1 MRTVLAGMAVIVLS
15 TGPAL
20 AKDRAAVKIECKET
34 GTGLVYDCVLHL
46 AGKKNKKPIDGA
58 KVAVKPDMP
67 TMPGAHN
74 IPAAKA
80 KQAGRPG
87 AYGFKMK
94 LDMYGIWALKVTV
107 TGPLRDIVVQKIE
120 FRK

>member
-15 TGPAL
+15 TAPAL

-34 GTGLVYDCVLHL
+34 ETSLVYDCALHL
-46 AGKKNKKPIDGA
+46 SGKKSGKPVEGA

-74 IPAAKA
+74 IRASTAAPAGA
-80 KQAGRPG
+80 PG

>member
-1 MRTVLAGMAVIVLS
+1 MRFVLAGLAAAALM
-15 TGPAL
+15 TGQAL
-20 AKDRAAVKIECKET
+20 AKERVAVKIECKESAT
-34 GTGLVYDCVLHL
+34 SLVYDCLL
-46 AGKKNKKPIDGA
+46 QLSGRKSKEAIGGA
-58 KVAVKPDMP
+58 TVAVKPDMP

-74 IPAAKA
+74 IPAAEA
-80 KQAGRPG
+80 KPAGAPG
-87 AYGFKMK
+87 AYGFRMK

>member
-1 MRTVLAGMAVIVLS
+1 MRIVLAGLAAIVLS
-15 TGPAL
+15 AGPTV
-20 AKDRAAVKIECKET
+20 AKDRAAVKIECTET
-34 GTGLVYDCVLHL
+34 ETSLVYGCLL
-46 AGKKNKKPIDGA
+46 NLSGRRSGKPVEGA
-58 KVAVKPDMP
+58 KVTVKPDMP

-74 IPAAKA
+74 IPASTATP
-80 KQAGRPG
+80 AGAPG
-87 AYGFKMK
+87 AYGFRMK

>member
-1 MRTVLAGMAVIVLS
+1 MRIVFAALAAIALS
-15 TGPAL
+15 AGPAL

-34 GTGLVYDCVLHL
+34 ATSLVYDCMLHL
-46 AGKKNKKPIDGA
+46 SGRKSEKPVEGA
-58 KVAVKPDMP
+58 RVAVKPDMP

-74 IPAAKA
+74 IPAAEA
-80 KQAGRPG
+80 KPAGTPG
-87 AYGFKMK
+87 AYGFRMK

>member
-1 MRTVLAGMAVIVLS
+1 MRIVVAGLAAIALS
-15 TGPAL
+15 AGPAL
-20 AKDRAAVKIECKET
+20 AKERAVVKIECNET
-34 GTGLVYDCVLHL
+34 ETGLVYDCLLHL
-46 AGKKNKKPIDGA
+46 SGSKSGKPVEGA
-58 KVAVKPDMP
+58 NVAVKPDMP

-74 IPAAKA
+74 VRASTATPA
-80 KQAGRPG
+80 GTPG
-87 AYGFKMK
+87 AYGFRMK

>member
-1 MRTVLAGMAVIVLS
+1 MRIVLAGLAAIALS
-15 TGPAL
+15 TGPAV

-34 GTGLVYDCVLHL
+34 ATSLVYDCLL
-46 AGKKNKKPIDGA
+46 RLSGRKSEKPVEGA
-58 KVAVKPDMP
+58 KVSVKPDMP

-74 IPAAKA
+74 IPASTAMS
-80 KQAGRPG
+80 AGAPG

-94 LDMYGIWALKVTV
+94 LDMYGVWALKVTV

>member
-1 MRTVLAGMAVIVLS
+1 MRIAFASLVAIALAA
-15 TGPAL
+15 GPAM
-20 AKDRAAVKIECKET
+20 AKDRAAVKIDCKESE
-34 GTGLVYDCVLHL
+34 TGLVYDCLLHL
-46 AGKKNKKPIDGA
+46 SGKKNKKAIDGA

-67 TMPGAHN
+67 AMPGAHN
-74 IPAAKA
+74 IPASKA
-80 KQAGRPG
+80 APAGAPG

>member
-1 MRTVLAGMAVIVLS
+1 MRTVLAGMAVIALS

-34 GTGLVYDCVLHL
+34 ETSLVYDCALHL
-46 AGKKNKKPIDGA
+46 SGKKSEKPIDGA

-74 IPAAKA
+74 IRAAEAKPA
-80 KQAGRPG
+80 GTPG

>member
-1 MRTVLAGMAVIVLS
+1 MRIVFAALAAITLS
-15 TGPAL
+15 AGPAL

-34 GTGLVYDCVLHL
+34 ATSLVYDCMLHL
-46 AGKKNKKPIDGA
+46 SGRNSEKPVEGA
-58 KVAVKPDMP
+58 RVAVKPDMP

-74 IPAAKA
+74 IPAAEA
-80 KQAGRPG
+80 KPAGAPG
-87 AYGFKMK
+87 AYGFRMK

>member
-1 MRTVLAGMAVIVLS
+1 MRFVLAGLAAAALM

-20 AKDRAAVKIECKET
+20 ATERAAVKIECTET
-34 GTGLVYDCVLHL
+34 ETGLVYDCMLHL
-46 AGKKNKKPIDGA
+46 SGRKSGKHFAARP
-58 KVAVKPDMP
+58 VAVNPSFRPMP
-67 TMPGAHN
+67 AAHN
-74 IPAAKA
+74 IRASTATPA
-80 KQAGRPG
+80 GTPG
-87 AYGFKMK
+87 AYGFRMK

>member
-1 MRTVLAGMAVIVLS
+1 MRTVLAGLAVIALS

-34 GTGLVYDCVLHL
+34 ETSLVYDCALHL
-46 AGKKNKKPIDGA
+46 SGRKSGKPVEGA
-58 KVAVKPDMP
+58 KVDVKPDMP

-74 IPAAKA
+74 IRASTAAPAGA
-80 KQAGRPG
+80 PG

>member
-1 MRTVLAGMAVIVLS
+1 MRFVLAGLAAAALM
-15 TGPAL
+15 TGQAL
-20 AKDRAAVKIECKET
+20 AKERAAVKIECKESAT
-34 GTGLVYDCVLHL
+34 SLVYDCLLHL
-46 AGKKNKKPIDGA
+46 SGKKNKEAIGGA
-58 KVAVKPDMP
+58 TVAVKPDMP

-74 IPAAKA
+74 IPASKA
-80 KQAGRPG
+80 TPAGTPG
-87 AYGFKMK
+87 AYGFRIK

>member
-1 MRTVLAGMAVIVLS
+1 MRTAFVCLAAVALA
-15 TGPAL
+15 TAPAL
-20 AKDRAAVKIECKET
+20 AKDRAAVKIACKET
-34 GTGLVYDCVLHL
+34 ATNLVYDCMLHL
-46 AGKKNKKPIDGA
+46 SGRKSEKPIDGA

-74 IPAAKA
+74 IRAAEAKPADK
-80 KQAGRPG
+80 PG
-87 AYGFKMK
+87 AYGFRMK

>member
-1 MRTVLAGMAVIVLS
+1 MRFVLAGLAAAALM

-20 AKDRAAVKIECKET
+20 AKERAAVKIECKET
-34 GTGLVYDCVLHL
+34 ETSLVYDCMLHL
-46 AGKKNKKPIDGA
+46 SGKKSEKPVEGA

-74 IPAAKA
+74 IRASTATPA
-80 KQAGRPG
+80 GTPG
-87 AYGFKMK
+87 AYGFRMK
-94 LDMYGIWALKVTV
+94 LDMYGIWALKVTI

>member
-1 MRTVLAGMAVIVLS
+1 MRIVFAGLAAIALS
-15 TGPAL
+15 AGPAL

-34 GTGLVYDCVLHL
+34 ATNLVYDCMLHL
-46 AGKKNKKPIDGA
+46 SGRKSEKPIEGA
-58 KVAVKPDMP
+58 RVAVKPDMP

-74 IPAAKA
+74 IRASTATPA
-80 KQAGRPG
+80 GTPG
-87 AYGFKMK
+87 AYGFRMK

>member
-1 MRTVLAGMAVIVLS
+1 MRTAFVCLAAVALAAA
-15 TGPAL
+15 PAI

-34 GTGLVYDCVLHL
+34 QTGLVYDCVLHL
-46 AGKKNKKPIDGA
+46 AGKKNKKPLDGA

-74 IPAAKA
+74 IPAAEA
-80 KQAGRPG
+80 KPAGTPG
-87 AYGFKMK
+87 AYGFRVK
-94 LDMYGIWALKVTV
+94 LDMYGVWALKITV

>member
-1 MRTVLAGMAVIVLS
+1 MRIVVAGLAAIALS
-15 TGPAL
+15 AGPAL
-20 AKDRAAVKIECKET
+20 AKERAVVKIECNET
-34 GTGLVYDCVLHL
+34 ETGLVYDCLLHL
-46 AGKKNKKPIDGA
+46 SGSKGGKPVEGA
-58 KVAVKPDMP
+58 TVAVKPDMP

-74 IPAAKA
+74 IRASTATPA
-80 KQAGRPG
+80 GTPG
-87 AYGFKMK
+87 AYGFRMK